1 MGPLC
6 VDAPQQ
12 SMRRIPVYQVLSIK
26 LTCFLLLL
34 PTRSRAAI
42 LRQRDVSY
50 VAPLPVEGSHVK
62 VGYGVSTAGDNEV
75 GLFRIRFNYAF

>member
-1 MGPLC
+1 MLGNGDMDKFPGSVNGD
-6 VDAPQQ
+6 VDELHAPQ
-12 SMRRIPVYQVLSIK
+12 
-26 LTCFLLLL
+26 F
-34 PTRSRAAI
+34 A
-42 LRQRDVSY
+42 VSY